1 MNNDRDDENK
11 PLLWILLISVV
22 TLAVGL
28 AVGVGISK
36 VRNMKPSSEAAAQE
50 VATTQE
56 ASAAM
61 NASASQLDASAP
73 VQQASAAVV
82 EATPVVTQTAPAIPV
97 VQDNQS
103 AVQVV
108 DGVVKFYFASGKA
121 DLADGAQQALAEVV
135 KAASQGKNLVLS
147 GYHDSTGLPQANTIL
162 AQKRALAVKNT
173 LKGMGVKESQMIVSQ
188 PTVIPKSAGPDA
200 QARRVE
206 VAIQ

>member
-36 VRNMKPSSEAAAQE
+36 VRSMKSSSEATVQAVVPAL
-50 VATTQE
+50 E

-61 NASASQLDASAP
+61 DASAP
-73 VQQASAAVV
+73 QVGASAPVEQASAAVV
-82 EATPVVTQTAPAIPV
+82 EATPAVVETPAAVPV
-97 VQDNQS
+97 LQDNQS

-121 DLADGAQQALAEVV
+121 DLADGAQEALAEVV
-135 KAASQGKNLVLS
+135 KAALQGKKLVLS

-162 AQKRALAVKNT
+162 AQKRALAVKGA
-173 LKGMGVKESQMIVSQ
+173 LKAMGVNEAQMIVTK
-188 PTVIPKSAGPDA
+188 PTSVPKTAGPDA